1 MIVGLG
7 TDLVRVPVF
16 AEQLAHPGSAFLDVT
31 FTDGELAY
39 SQAAPSREPPRHLAA
54 RFAAKEAAVK
64 ALDVACARLGVR
76 RARLV
81 LREIEVVLDAGGR
94 PALRL
99 HGAAAAIAEEV
110 GADRAWVSL
119 THDGE
124 YAAAVVA
131 LERIR

>member
-7 TDLVRVPVF
+7 TDLVRVPAL
-16 AEQLAHPGSAFLDVT
+16 AEQLSVPGTAFADVT
-31 FTDGELAY
+31 FTPAELAY
-39 SQAAPSREPPRHLAA
+39 SHSAPSREPPRHLAA

-64 ALDVACARLGVR
+64 ALDIACAQAGLR
-76 RARLV
+76 RAPV
-81 LREIEVVLDAGGR
+81 ALREIEVILDGAGR
-94 PALRL
+94 PSLRL
-99 HGAAAAIAEEV
+99 CGEAAAIAAEV